1 MQLMNPK
8 TTSAYIETMRAQT
21 RWDNRLNL
29 TCDVVLYI
37 LIQKFTINLIF
48 PQTHDD
54 TTVGLP

>member
-48 PQTHDD
+48 SQTHDD